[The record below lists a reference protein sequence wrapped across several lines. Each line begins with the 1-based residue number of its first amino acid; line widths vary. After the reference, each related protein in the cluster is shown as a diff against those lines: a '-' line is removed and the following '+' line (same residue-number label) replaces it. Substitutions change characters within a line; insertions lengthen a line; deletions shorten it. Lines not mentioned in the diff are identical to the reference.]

1 MRRLQAG
8 CYAPPMAEPESVED
22 AAEAVVDA
30 RGFHCP
36 IPLLRL
42 KRGLRAASPGR
53 RVVLLAT
60 DPAAPLDV
68 AAFCNIEGHAYL
80 GHRETAEGTMEI
92 AVRVRRPRPF
102 PGATPVL

>member
-42 KRGLRAASPGR
+42 KRGL